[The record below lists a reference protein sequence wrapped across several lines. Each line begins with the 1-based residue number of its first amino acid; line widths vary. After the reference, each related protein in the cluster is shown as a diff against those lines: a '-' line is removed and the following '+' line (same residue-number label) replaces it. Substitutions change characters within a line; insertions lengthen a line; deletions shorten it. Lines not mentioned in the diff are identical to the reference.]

1 MYIFSKDKCKQKLTN
16 IRLTYSVYH
25 IKPSTAA
32 HWRLCECVSNFSCV
46 KLQITQRLF
55 KHDCMHNPTGGICI
69 SHTHPHDS
77 YRGGVLWELVSGISQ
92 LIERRGE
99 GGGEG
104 GRSRRPWAAE
114 EVKTYWKSVHRE
126 HFCPTWA
133 KQHAQTA
140 ATALFSQPCFMLRG
154 IVHTVSRQT
163 LLTSHWFHQLGCE
176 RWRPDLLGNVKH
188 CVHKEIQCDL
198 R

>member
-1 MYIFSKDKCKQKLTN
+1 MLTILNLPQQLTGDSVSVWVIFPVWSC
-16 IRLTYSVYH
+16 RLLRDYSNMTVCTT
-25 IKPSTAA
+25 P
-32 HWRLCECVSNFSCV
+32 LEVSV
-46 KLQITQRLF
+46 
-55 KHDCMHNPTGGICI
+55 
-69 SHTHPHDS
+69 SHTHTHMTPTAAVCCGS
-77 YRGGVLWELVSGISQ
+77 WSAASVNWLSVE
-92 LIERRGE
+92 EKE
-99 GGGEG
+99 EEKEEG

-154 IVHTVSRQT
+154 NVHTVSRQT
-163 LLTSHWFHQLGCE
+163 LLTSHWFHQLGCS
-176 RWRPDLLGNVKH
+176 RWRPDLLGNVKN
-188 CVHKEIQCDL
+188 CIHKEIQCDL